1 MAKGGETMTLDEIIK
16 TVDPYSLLV
25 VEVFTRENRRS
36 IYLKG
41 SKYDILAQLN
51 ADYRKLELYQIS
63 LRNMIDTKNN
73 DEIEH
78 YIYIIVKEN

>member
-1 MAKGGETMTLDEIIK
+1 MAKGGESMTLDGLIK
-16 TVDPYSLLV
+16 AVDPYSLLV

-51 ADYRKLELYQIS
+51 ADYRKLELYQLS

-73 DEIEH
+73 DNIEH
-78 YIYIIVKEN
+78 LYFI

>member
-1 MAKGGETMTLDEIIK
+1 MSLDGLIK
-16 TVDPYSLLV
+16 AVDPHSLLI

-36 IYLKG
+36 IYLEG
-41 SKYDILAQLN
+41 SKYDIIAQLN

-63 LRNMIDTKNN
+63 LRNMIDTKKN

>member
-1 MAKGGETMTLDEIIK
+1 MTLDEIIK
-16 TVDPYSLLV
+16 AVDPYSLLV
-25 VEVFTRENRRS
+25 VEVFISGNRRS

-51 ADYRKLELYQIS
+51 ADYRKLELYQLS
-63 LRNMIDTKNN
+63 LRNMLDTKNN
-73 DEIEH
+73 DKIEH